1 MADRTTRLAPARPVG
16 RPRAIPQELSGDVR
30 EEILETAAGLFETQG
45 YTSTSTRE
53 IATAVGLRQ
62 ASLFHYFARKEDIL
76 TELLDRTVRLTLHA
90 VRQVP
95 LESLDADMAL
105 WMLVDLDVYNLCRGP
120 HNLGALQLLPE
131 VRGPQ
136 FDWFWRR
143 RRSLM
148 RVYAAQIE
156 RGRVSGELP
165 RAETT
170 ASTDVIFGLA
180 ESVITARPRFR
191 RHPET
196 PATIADAALRVCGV
210 TERRIRT
217 IQREVA
223 LLEEW

>member
-1 MADRTTRLAPARPVG
+1 MAGRTTSTTAARPVG
-16 RPRAIPQELSGDVR
+16 RPRAIPHQLSGDVR
-30 EEILETAAGLFETQG
+30 EEILGIAAGLFETQG

-90 VRQVP
+90 VRQVS

-143 RRSLM
+143 RRTLM
-148 RVYAAQIE
+148 RVYADQID
-156 RGRVSGELP
+156 RGRVSGVLP
-165 RAETT
+165 RAAATST
-170 ASTDVIFGLA
+170 ADVVFGLA

-191 RHPET
+191 RHPDT
-196 PATIADAALRVCGV
+196 PTTIADAALRVCGV
-210 TERRIRT
+210 TEGRLRT
-217 IQREVA
+217 IRREVD